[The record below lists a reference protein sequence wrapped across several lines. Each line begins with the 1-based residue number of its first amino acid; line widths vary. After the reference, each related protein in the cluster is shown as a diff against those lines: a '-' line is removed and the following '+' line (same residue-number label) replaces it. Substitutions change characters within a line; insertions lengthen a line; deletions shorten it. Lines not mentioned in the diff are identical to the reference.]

1 MEGSGLIRSLNMW
14 RLRQLDMTETHAMIG
29 DREQASQSQFEAFYL
44 RTARSLHGYLCRIS
58 RNPASADEVLQE
70 AYIRL
75 INAPA
80 MDDSQR
86 KAYLYTT
93 ATNIL
98 RDRWRKQKREREWA
112 EQARATESAHQEF
125 NLPIDVAAIFDQLTP
140 QERAVLWLAHVEELS
155 HREIGAILNVKE
167 KSVKVVVFRAREKAK
182 ELLQE
187 AGFRGCHESR
197 ASHE

>member
-1 MEGSGLIRSLNMW
+1 MLVLAARRFAIAAISAT
-14 RLRQLDMTETHAMIG
+14 TETDLQKQIRHPA
-29 DREQASQSQFEAFYL
+29 FETFYKQTS
-44 RTARSLHGYLCRIS
+44 RTLHGYLCRIS
-58 RNPASADEVLQE
+58 RDPATSDEVLQE
-70 AYIRL
+70 AYIRM

-80 MDDSQR
+80 IPQMDEAQR

-112 EQARATESAHQEF
+112 EEAKATESVHQEF
-125 NLPIDVAAIFDQLTP
+125 NLPIDMSAVFDQLSP

-182 ELLQE
+182 ELLE
-187 AGFRGCHESR
+187 KAGFRG
-197 ASHE
+197 SHE

>member
-58 RNPASADEVLQE
+58 RNPASANEVLQE
-70 AYIRL
+70 AYIRV

-98 RDRWRKQKREREWA
+98 RDRWRKLKREREWA
-112 EQARATESAHQEF
+112 EQTQGTESVHQEF
-125 NLPIDVAAIFDQLTP
+125 NLPIDMSAVFDQLSP

-155 HREIGAILNVKE
+155 HREIGAILKVKE

-182 ELLQE
+182 DLLE
-187 AGFRGCHESR
+187 KAGFRG
-197 ASHE
+197 SHE

>member
-1 MEGSGLIRSLNMW
+1 MEGTGLIRALSVW
-14 RLRQLDMTETHAMIG
+14 GLRQLDMTEVPITSAEH
-29 DREQASQSQFEAFYL
+29 EQASQAAFEAFYL
-44 RTARSLHGYLCRIS
+44 QTSRTLHGYLCRIS
-58 RNPASADEVLQE
+58 RDPASADEVLQE
-70 AYIRL
+70 AYIRM

-80 MDDSQR
+80 MDDGQR

-112 EQARATESAHQEF
+112 EQTHVTESVHQEF
-125 NLPIDVAAIFDQLTP
+125 NLPIDMSAVFDQLTP

-155 HREIGAILNVKE
+155 HREISAILNVKE

-182 ELLQE
+182 ELLE
-187 AGFRGCHESR
+187 KAGFRG
-197 ASHE
+197 SHE